1 MGKARVTLGL
11 KVWIAV
17 RSMAP
22 KPLAHKK
29 IVKKR
34 TLHFPRHQSD
44 EYVKVRASWRR
55 PRGIDSRQRRK
66 FKGLT
71 SLVQIGFG
79 SDKATRHRMPSGFY
93 KFTIHNIKEL
103 DVLLMQNRKYAAEIA
118 ANVSKRKR
126 KEIVERAE
134 QLNIKLLNGG
144 AKLAAEENE

>member
-44 EYVKVRASWRR
+44 EYVKVKASWRR

-71 SLVQIGFG
+71 QLVHIGYG
-79 SDKATRHRMPSGFY
+79 SDKKTRHRLPSGFY
-93 KFTIHNIKEL
+93 KFTISNTKEL
-103 DVLLMQNRKYAAEIA
+103 ELLLMQNRKYAAEIA
-118 ANVSKRKR
+118 HNVSARKR
-126 KEIVERAE
+126 KEIVERAN
-134 QLNIKLLNGG
+134 QLNIRVLN
-144 AKLAAEENE
+144 ANARLRSEENE